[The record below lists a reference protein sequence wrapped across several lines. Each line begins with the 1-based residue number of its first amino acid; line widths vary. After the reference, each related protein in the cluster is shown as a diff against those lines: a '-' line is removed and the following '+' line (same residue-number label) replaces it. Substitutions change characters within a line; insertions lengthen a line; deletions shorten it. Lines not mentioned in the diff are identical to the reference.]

1 MEIVVV
7 KVEREEGSAVVTG
20 VVSACVSPLAGDG
33 LDEAFGLAV
42 GLGPVGFGEEMFE
55 AQLLAGG
62 GEELGAIRGTAVGE
76 DGLDGDAVG
85 AVKSQSLLESVEDAG
100 DFFVGQEGGK
110 SQAGMIID
118 GDVERLNARAWVAVG
133 TLAGG
138 ADARLGEAAKLF
150 NIKM

>member
-7 KVEREEGSAVVTG
+7 EIEREERSAVVTG
-20 VVSACVSPLAGDG
+20 VIRAGVSPLAGDG

-62 GEELGAIRGTAVGE
+62 GKELGAIRRTAIGE
-76 DGLDGDAVG
+76 DGLDGDAVS
-85 AVKSQSLLESVEDAG
+85 VIKSQSLMERGEDAG
-100 DFFVGQEGGK
+100 DFFVGKESGE
-110 SQAGMIID
+110 SQAGMIIN
-118 GDVERLNARAWVAVG
+118 GDVEGLDARAWVAVG
-133 TLAGG
+133 AVAGG
-138 ADARLGEAAKLF
+138 ADAGLEETAQLL